1 MTTSIN
7 KQSFFMKKNS
17 KIMAIIMIIVG
28 IVMVFLSA
36 SLAGGAGGAGLLTL
50 VVAGVVILV
59 RSNKPLITFFDD
71 YFETPNLKRFYID
84 IVEMSTKDKS
94 ITLVFEDG
102 KKHSFLLSAFEED
115 QAREIYERF
124 NIIVDKQSES
134 NRK

>member
-1 MTTSIN
+1 
-7 KQSFFMKKNS
+7 
-17 KIMAIIMIIVG
+17 MAIIMIIVG
-28 IVMVFLSA
+28 IAMFWVVLS
-36 SLAGGAGGAGLLTL
+36 LLGGAGGSGPMILI
-50 VVAGVVILV
+50 VAGVVILV
-59 RSNKPLITFFDD
+59 RSNKPLISFFDD

-84 IVEMSTKDKS
+84 IVEVSTKGKT

-102 KKHSFLLSAFEED
+102 KKHSILLSAFEED